1 MARVV
6 KHDAQAPY
14 EIPEGTEL
22 PIYICGCGLSKN
34 KPYCDGSHKKTR
46 AEAAGEVYEYDENG
60 NAPPRR
66 EALKDPKTRCAP
78 SSSLPTGR
86 DKSEGWNTTLL
97 PLLLPFHL

>member
-60 NAPPRR
+60 NAKLVAR
-66 EALKDPKTRCAP
+66 
-78 SSSLPTGR
+78 
-86 DKSEGWNTTLL
+86 
-97 PLLLPFHL
+97 H

>member
-1 MARVV
+1 VAREETVAHPAPTSSEENHMARVV

-60 NAPPRR
+60 NARLV
-66 EALKDPKTRCAP
+66 AK
-78 SSSLPTGR
+78 
-86 DKSEGWNTTLL
+86 
-97 PLLLPFHL
+97 H